1 MRLEFTPEVK
11 AILNEERYD
20 HPMPLVQ
27 RRMEA
32 LWLKSGSSL
41 FQVGNGCWGCL
52 KNGMSLHYE
61 RYRTFSNGPWF
72 DPALAGGIL

>member
-1 MRLEFTPEVK
+1 MTMRLEFTPEVK

-32 LWLKSGSSL
+32 LWLIKAMTSL
-41 FQVGNGCWGCL
+41 ML
-52 KNGMSLHYE
+52 KLPASLGFAKIPYE
-61 RYRTFSNGPWF
+61 IT
-72 DPALAGGIL
+72 